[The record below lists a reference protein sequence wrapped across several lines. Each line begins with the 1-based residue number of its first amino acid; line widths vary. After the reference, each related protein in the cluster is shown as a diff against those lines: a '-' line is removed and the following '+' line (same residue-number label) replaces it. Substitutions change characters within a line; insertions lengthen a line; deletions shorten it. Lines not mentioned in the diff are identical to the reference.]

1 MPEIHGRMRETP
13 RASMAGG
20 EMEQA
25 GGIAVSTT
33 ADGSAAKPA
42 RRILIVDDEPT
53 VREVVGQYLA
63 LEGYAIVT
71 AADGL
76 EALRLAAASPPDLVI
91 LDLMLPGIDG
101 IEVCRRLRAASA
113 VPILM
118 LTARTEDLDKIE
130 GFEAGT
136 DDYITKPFRA
146 REVVM
151 RVRAIMRRL
160 EAVSAPAMVTEG
172 DLRFGGLVIR
182 SRLHQAER
190 DGQPLDLTA
199 KEFDL
204 LRYLA
209 SHPGQVC
216 TRHDL
221 LRDVWNYEYFGDGTT
236 VTVHMR
242 RLREKVEYDPARPSH
257 LRTVWGVG
265 YRFEP

>member
-1 MPEIHGRMRETP
+1 MHALHGMTGATP
-13 RASMAGG
+13 PASTVGSEANSGRGMA
-20 EMEQA
+20 A
-25 GGIAVSTT
+25 AARVSAT
-33 ADGSAAKPA
+33 ATAPA

-63 LEGYAIVT
+63 LEGYTIIT

-190 DGQPLDLTA
+190 DGQPLDLTS
-199 KEFDL
+199 KEFEL

-242 RLREKVEYDPARPSH
+242 RLREKVEEDPGRPRH